1 MCSGVSLKPIT
12 YVAAGLGTAFAI
24 PAADIVDACRAVGGG
39 RRSVG
44 GNAPEDIPDTASED
58 APEDAMKSLTVV
70 DLPSIRGRPRTL
82 TLTVSD
88 ARTGGRL
95 YKISVP
101 CGPVRPLEAQRG

>member
-44 GNAPEDIPDTASED
+44 GNAPEDIPEA

-88 ARTGGRL
+88 ARTGGRP

-101 CGPVRPLEAQRG
+101 CGPVRPLEAQRDR